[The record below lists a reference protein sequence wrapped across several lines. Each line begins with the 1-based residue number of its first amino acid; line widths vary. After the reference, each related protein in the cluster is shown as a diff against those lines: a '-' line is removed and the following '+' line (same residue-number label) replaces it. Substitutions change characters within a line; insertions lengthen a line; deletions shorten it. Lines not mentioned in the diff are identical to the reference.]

1 MTAAGPDLEQPFL
14 SHLLELRDRILR
26 MLLAIAIVFLVLLPF
41 TNGIYTFVAEPL
53 LRAMPAGTTMIATE
67 VASPFLVPFK
77 LTLVA
82 AVFLAMPVILYQF
95 WAFVAPGLYQHER
108 KLVMPLVASSVVL
121 FFLGTAFAYF
131 IVFPMIFAF
140 FQATAPEGVAVMT
153 DINHYLDFVLTLFFA
168 FGVAFEIP
176 IATILLVWIGVIEP
190 DKLKEMRPYVIVGA
204 FVIGMFLTPPD
215 IFSQTFLAV
224 PMWLL
229 FEAGVYAS
237 RFFVRGEEVAV
248 AAAAEP
254 AGAGAAAAV
263 ASHVPLTSEEMEAEL
278 DRIEAEEARARLA
291 AAKVKEKDDAATE
304 AVGADAGGQRAQ
316 ALPTDPAPQAEQTS
330 QIEEPPR
337 GEQPSPP
344 EDTAQVE
351 EAAEDPTRARYAR
364 AQDKLERVMQLRQ
377 EGDVLRAR
385 QLLYEVLVEGSE
397 DQIFVARNILNQL
410 DTIA

>member
-26 MLLAIAIVFLVLLPF
+26 MLLAIAVVFLVLVPF
-41 TNGIYTFVAEPL
+41 TNSIYTFVAEPL
-53 LRAMPAGTTMIATE
+53 LRNMPAGTTMIATE
-67 VASPFLVPFK
+67 VASPFLAPFK
-77 LTLVA
+77 LTLVV
-82 AVFLAMPVILYQF
+82 AVFGAMPFILYQF

-121 FFLGTAFAYF
+121 FYTGAAFAYF

-140 FQATAPEGVAVMT
+140 FTATAPEGVAVMT

-176 IATILLVWIGVIEP
+176 IATILLVWVGVLEP

-229 FEAGVYAS
+229 FEAGLYAS
-237 RFFVRGEEVAV
+237 RFFVRREE
-248 AAAAEP
+248 EP
-254 AGAGAAAAV
+254 ATPAV
-263 ASHVPLTSEEMEAEL
+263 ASAAAGSVPDHVPLTSAEMEAEL

-291 AAKVKEKDDAATE
+291 AAAPAADPVKDVEASAKDAESSDAAPADDA
-304 AVGADAGGQRAQ
+304 
-316 ALPTDPAPQAEQTS
+316 PTAEEHPQDETQ
-330 QIEEPPR
+330 
-337 GEQPSPP
+337 
-344 EDTAQVE
+344 
-351 EAAEDPTRARYAR
+351 ARYAR
-364 AQDKLERVMQLRQ
+364 AQDKLERVMRLRQ
-377 EGDVLRAR
+377 DGEVVRAR

-397 DQIFVARNILNQL
+397 DQIFVARNILSQL
-410 DTIA
+410 DAMA

>member
-26 MLLAIAIVFLVLLPF
+26 MLLAIAVVFLVLVPF
-41 TNGIYTFVAEPL
+41 TNSIYTFVAEPL
-53 LRAMPAGTTMIATE
+53 LRNMPAGTTMIATE
-67 VASPFLVPFK
+67 VASPFLAPFK
-77 LTLVA
+77 LTLVV
-82 AVFLAMPVILYQF
+82 AVFGAMPFIFYQF

-121 FFLGTAFAYF
+121 FYTGAAFAYF

-140 FQATAPEGVAVMT
+140 FTATAPEGVAVMT

-176 IATILLVWIGVIEP
+176 IATILLVWVGVLEP

-229 FEAGVYAS
+229 FEAGLYAS
-237 RFFVRGEEVAV
+237 RFFVRREE
-248 AAAAEP
+248 EP
-254 AGAGAAAAV
+254 ATPAV
-263 ASHVPLTSEEMEAEL
+263 ASAAAGSVPDHVPLTSAEMEAEL

-291 AAKVKEKDDAATE
+291 AAAPAADPVKDVEASAKDAESSDAAPADDA
-304 AVGADAGGQRAQ
+304 
-316 ALPTDPAPQAEQTS
+316 PTAEEHPQDETQ
-330 QIEEPPR
+330 
-337 GEQPSPP
+337 
-344 EDTAQVE
+344 
-351 EAAEDPTRARYAR
+351 ARYAR
-364 AQDKLERVMQLRQ
+364 AQDKLERVMRLRQ
-377 EGDVLRAR
+377 DGEVVRAR

-397 DQIFVARNILNQL
+397 DQIFVARNILSQL
-410 DTIA
+410 DAMA

>member
-26 MLLAIAIVFLVLLPF
+26 MLLAIAVVFLVLVPF
-41 TNGIYTFVAEPL
+41 TNSIYTFVAEPL
-53 LRAMPAGTTMIATE
+53 LRNMPAGTTMIATE
-67 VASPFLVPFK
+67 VASPFLAPFK
-77 LTLVA
+77 LTLVV
-82 AVFLAMPVILYQF
+82 AVFLAMPFILYQF

-121 FFLGTAFAYF
+121 FYTGAAFAYF

-140 FQATAPEGVAVMT
+140 FTATAPEGVAVMT

-176 IATILLVWIGVIEP
+176 IATILLVWVGVLEP

-229 FEAGVYAS
+229 FEAGLYAS
-237 RFFVRGEEVAV
+237 RFFVRREEE
-248 AAAAEP
+248 AATP
-254 AGAGAAAAV
+254 AV
-263 ASHVPLTSEEMEAEL
+263 ASAAAGSVPDHVPLTSAEMEAEL

-291 AAKVKEKDDAATE
+291 AAAPAADPVKDVEASAKDAESSDAAPADDA
-304 AVGADAGGQRAQ
+304 
-316 ALPTDPAPQAEQTS
+316 PTAEEHPQDETQ
-330 QIEEPPR
+330 
-337 GEQPSPP
+337 
-344 EDTAQVE
+344 
-351 EAAEDPTRARYAR
+351 ARYAR
-364 AQDKLERVMQLRQ
+364 AQDKLERVMRLRQ
-377 EGDVLRAR
+377 DGEVVRAR

-397 DQIFVARNILNQL
+397 DQIFVARNILSQL
-410 DTIA
+410 DAMA

>member
-26 MLLAIAIVFLVLLPF
+26 MLLAIAVVFLVLVPF
-41 TNGIYTFVAEPL
+41 TNSIYTFVAEPL
-53 LRAMPAGTTMIATE
+53 LRNMPAGTTMIATE
-67 VASPFLVPFK
+67 VASPFLAPFK
-77 LTLVA
+77 LTLVV
-82 AVFLAMPVILYQF
+82 AVFGAMPFILYQF

-121 FFLGTAFAYF
+121 FFTGAAFAYF

-140 FQATAPEGVAVMT
+140 FTATAPEGVAVMT

-176 IATILLVWIGVIEP
+176 IATILLVWVGVLEP

-229 FEAGVYAS
+229 FEAGLYAS
-237 RFFVRGEEVAV
+237 RFFVRGDVE
-248 AAAAEP
+248 AEP
-254 AGAGAAAAV
+254 SAPAV
-263 ASHVPLTSEEMEAEL
+263 ASAAAGAVPDHVPLTSTEMEAEL

-291 AAKVKEKDDAATE
+291 AA
-304 AVGADAGGQRAQ
+304 
-316 ALPTDPAPQAEQTS
+316 AP
-330 QIEEPPR
+330 
-337 GEQPSPP
+337 
-344 EDTAQVE
+344 
-351 EAAEDPTRARYAR
+351 AEDPVKDVEASAKDAESSDAALGDDAQNAEEHPQDETQARHAR
-364 AQDKLERVMQLRQ
+364 AQDKLERVMRLRQ
-377 EGDVLRAR
+377 DGEVLRAR

-397 DQIFVARNILNQL
+397 DQIFVARNILSQL
-410 DTIA
+410 DAMA

>member
-1 MTAAGPDLEQPFL
+1 MTTAGPDLEQPFL

-26 MLLAIAIVFLVLLPF
+26 MLLAIAVVFLFLLPF
-41 TNGIYTFVAEPL
+41 TNSIYTFVAEPL
-53 LRAMPAGTTMIATE
+53 LRAMPAGTSMIATE

-82 AVFLAMPVILYQF
+82 AVFLAMPFILYQF

-108 KLVMPLVASSVVL
+108 KLVMPLVASSVAL
-121 FFLGTAFAYF
+121 FFLGAAFAYF

-176 IATILLVWIGVIEP
+176 IATILLVWMGVLEP
-190 DKLKEMRPYVIVGA
+190 DKLKGMRPYVIVGA

-229 FEAGVYAS
+229 FEVGVYAS
-237 RFFVRGEEVAV
+237 RFFVRTGQAEEPAAAV
-248 AAAAEP
+248 AAA
-254 AGAGAAAAV
+254 GAPGGV
-263 ASHVPLTSEEMEAEL
+263 TDHVPLTSDEMEAEL

-291 AAKVKEKDDAATE
+291 QARPAEGPQAVDEKGAGGETGPADAAP
-304 AVGADAGGQRAQ
+304 DAEGPGQPEGPAQ
-316 ALPTDPAPQAEQTS
+316 AEAAPQ
-330 QIEEPPR
+330 
-337 GEQPSPP
+337 
-344 EDTAQVE
+344 
-351 EAAEDPTRARYAR
+351 DPTQARYAR
-364 AQDKLERVMQLRQ
+364 AQEKLERIMQLRQ
-377 EGDVLRAR
+377 QGEVLKAR

-397 DQIFVARNILNQL
+397 DQIFVARNILNQI
-410 DTIA
+410 DAMA